1 MASRDADTDS
11 LSDPK
16 TITDEEYN
24 TFYKAMS
31 NDWEDALAHKH
42 MSVEGQLEFKA
53 LLYIPKRA
61 PFDLFETKK
70 SKSSIKLYVRRVFIS
85 DTDNDL
91 LVSDCL

>member
-1 MASRDADTDS
+1 
-11 LSDPK
+11 
-16 TITDEEYN
+16 
-24 TFYKAMS
+24 MS

-42 MSVEGQLEFKA
+42 MSVEGQLEFKS

-91 LVSDCL
+91 LVSFHCSDGFANLSARVPVVRQGYRRL